1 MEIIKFTQ
9 CASSLNFEPLQTLKP
24 GLTPTAYE
32 GELLNGFQSEDLAVA
47 LNYNIEDCKLFTL
60 LKSLYDDLSY
70 VEVLRLHTCLEK
82 TPHLTEQTTEE
93 FFSTF
98 GLKLDENLK
107 QTNLL
112 VIKLPSCFLNWCVL
126 KKMGPQDFA
135 PLKSFSEGI
144 PKLRPFLEKFNHS
157 VSKSDGAQIF
167 ELLIELL
174 MMDQNMDYLLQL
186 ELPQWLPKLKKMRYP
201 LTSEHAQIK
210 EALVQKMNWPLHSQ
224 AKWVRKGDKSGVEL
238 KLFFSHPQ
246 DLKRSLIKLEQIE
259 MKDLWSID

>member
-1 MEIIKFTQ
+1 MEIFKFTQ
-9 CASSLNFEPLQTLKP
+9 CASNLDFEPLQTLKP
-24 GLTPTAYE
+24 GLTPTAYA
-32 GELLNGFQSEDLAVA
+32 GELLNGFHAENLAVA
-47 LNYNIEDCKLFTL
+47 LNYNTEDCKLFTL
-60 LKSLYDDLSY
+60 LKSLYEDLSY

-107 QTNLL
+107 QTNSL
-112 VIKLPSCFLNWCVL
+112 VIKLPKHFLNWCAL

-135 PLKSFSEGI
+135 PLKSIDEEI
-144 PKLRPFLEKFNHS
+144 PKLHLFLEKFNNL
-157 VSKSDGAQIF
+157 VSKSDGSQIF

-174 MMDQNMDYLLQL
+174 MMEKNIDHLLQL
-186 ELPQWLPKLKKMRYP
+186 EVSQWLPNLKKMRYP
-201 LTSEHAQIK
+201 LTSEQVQIK
-210 EALVQKMNWPLHSQ
+210 DALVQKMNWPLHSQ